1 MEIAMVDEIET
12 GAPSAAVTTDKPAEM
27 PVAKKQRAP
36 RRSKAEIEA
45 TLSGSKSAATVK
57 SPIIRKKRAAQAQA
71 APVVVE
77 TPDTGKITTKGRG
90 KNTGNGKPASQ
101 GVATAAISAT
111 DEMADLIQLEAEN
124 KRLRLALAEKLRVE
138 NADLR
143 KRLGA

>member
-12 GAPSAAVTTDKPAEM
+12 GVSSAAVTTDKPAEM

-45 TLSGSKSAATVK
+45 ALSGPKSAATVK
-57 SPIIRKKRAAQAQA
+57 SPVIRKKRATQA
-71 APVVVE
+71 APVAVE
-77 TPDTGKITTKGRG
+77 TPDTGKTTTKGRG
-90 KNTGNGKPASQ
+90 KNTGNGKPANH
-101 GVATAAISAT
+101 GVVTAAVSAT

-124 KRLRLALAEKLRVE
+124 KRLRLALAEKLRAE